1 MEISDF
7 KMLRI
12 LGDSLN
18 NRAFVAEVTITEGWW
33 VFKKSRRVQVAR
45 EYGMSWFFLDTG
57 EMVPLWKVD
66 ALEKASNIL
75 SRLDKE

>member
-57 EMVPLWKVD
+57 
-66 ALEKASNIL
+66 
-75 SRLDKE
+75 